1 MKPMRHPHPRRPH
14 LQRYLLV
21 PLLGC
26 AISVAGMPLFG
37 QTNAK
42 ASGYYEDALVRYE
55 KKDMPGA
62 IIQLKNALQIDPKML
77 PVQLLLGKALIRH
90 GDVTA
95 AEVALSEALRLG
107 VNRAEVVVLLGQS
120 YMAQGKHQLI
130 LGQDVFKP
138 AGLPPG
144 VQYQLYLLRATVQGE
159 LGDANSAIQS
169 IEQARAIDS
178 SNVESW
184 LTEIPIRIRAR
195 QFGEAT
201 AASGKAM
208 SIAPELAEVW
218 YQKGSIA
225 QVRGNARDALAAYDR
240 TLQIDPAHA
249 EGRLARI
256 GIYFDLERYSDAA
269 KDVEEVRR
277 QMPGEPRGAYFRALL
292 AERNG
297 NEQAT
302 SEALKEVTNLLDPV
316 PLDYMRFRPQLL
328 MLNGLAHFGLRQ
340 SEKAKQYLEAFQR
353 VQNNSPVS
361 KLLARIYLADG
372 NATTAVNVLESY
384 LRVQPGDAQALTL
397 LASAHMALGRH
408 AKATSLMQEALKSQ
422 DNPSFRTALGLS
434 LVGDGKVN
442 TGLSELETAYRKNP
456 QQIQAAL
463 ALIQLY
469 LSSGQSRK
477 ALPIADRL
485 VKRDANNVEFL
496 NLLGMAQGQT
506 GDFAASRATFG
517 KAVALDANSI
527 SARLNLARLEIANR
541 SFDTATNLLNA
552 LVSQHPANVETMY
565 ELAVIA
571 ERRVQP
577 LEAQRWLEKARD
589 ASVARDVRW
598 DLALVE
604 FHLRNGNA
612 SAALDAAKL
621 ASGKAPENLR
631 ALMAY
636 SRAQLASGDTVA
648 ARSSLTTATR
658 FAEYNAPLQVE
669 IATLQMTANNVAG
682 AAYSLD
688 KALANQPNFLPAHAM
703 MVDIEIRQGELAKA
717 ERRAKDILVQH
728 PKMSIGHT
736 LLGDIA
742 MARNQGATAVE
753 SYRRAHQVERSS
765 QTLLRLFYAL
775 SNQDGGKASVPL
787 AEQWLKQNPRDLAVI
802 KALGDAHARAGN
814 LQAARLTYEA
824 GRTIKADD
832 AELLNNLANVQILL
846 KDPSAVKTAEAALAS
861 APGNALMTDTLGWAL
876 FQNGQSERAL
886 QLLRDARLRQP
897 DNPEIRYHLAVVLAK
912 AGRTTEARSELESA
926 LKSPPRS
933 FESATQAQALLK
945 SLL

>member
-1 MKPMRHPHPRRPH
+1 MKPNRPTR
-14 LQRYLLV
+14 LPQRLRLLPIV
-21 PLLGC
+21 MAC
-26 AISVAGMPLFG
+26 AIGLAGADVAAQPS
-37 QTNAK
+37 AK
-42 ASGYYEDALVRYE
+42 AAGFYEDALVRYE

-62 IIQLKNALQIDPKML
+62 IIQLKNALQIDPTML
-77 PVQLLLGKALIRH
+77 PVQLLLGKALMRN

-130 LGQDVFKP
+130 LTQDTFKP

-144 VQYQLYLLRATVQGE
+144 VQFQLHLLRATVQGE
-159 LGDANSAIQS
+159 VGEANNALQS
-169 IEQARAIDS
+169 IAQARAIDNG
-178 SNVESW
+178 NVESW

-201 AASGKAM
+201 AASDRAIA
-208 SIAPELAEVW
+208 IAPELAEIW

-225 QVRGNARDALAAYDR
+225 QVRGNKRDALAAYDR
-240 TLQIDPAHA
+240 TLQIDPAHV

-256 GIYFDLERYSDAA
+256 GIFLDLARYPDAA

-277 QMPGEPRGAYFRALL
+277 QARGEPRAAYFRALL
-292 AERNG
+292 AERYG
-297 NEQAT
+297 NEQVKY
-302 SEALKEVTNLLDPV
+302 EALKEVTNLLDPV
-316 PLDYMRFRPQLL
+316 PLDYMRYRPQLL
-328 MLNGLAHFGLRQ
+328 MLNGLAHYGLRQ

-361 KLLARIYLADG
+361 KLLAKIYLTDG
-372 NATTAVNVLESY
+372 NATTAVNVLEGY
-384 LRVQPGDAQALTL
+384 LRAQPGDGQALTL

-408 AKATSLMQEALKSQ
+408 AKATSLMQDALKSQ

-434 LVGDGKVN
+434 LLGDGKVN
-442 TGLSELETAYRKNP
+442 NGMSELEISYQKNP
-456 QQIQAAL
+456 QQIQTAMAL
-463 ALIQLY
+463 VQLY

-477 ALPIADRL
+477 ALPIAERL
-485 VKRDANNVEFL
+485 AKRDANNIEFL

-506 GDFAASRATFG
+506 GNFSAARATFG
-517 KAVALDANSI
+517 KAIALDANAI
-527 SARLNLARLEIANR
+527 PARLNLARLEIANK
-541 SFDTATNLLNA
+541 SFDTATTLLNT
-552 LVSQHPANVETMY
+552 LLSQHPSHAETMY

-571 ERRVQP
+571 ERRGQP
-577 LEAQRWLEKARD
+577 SDAQRWLEKARD

-598 DLALVE
+598 DLALVD
-604 FHLRNGNA
+604 FHLRNGNT

-631 ALMAY
+631 VLMAY

-648 ARSSLTTATR
+648 ARSSLTGATR

-669 IATLQMTANNVAG
+669 IATLQMAANNVAG

-703 MVDIEIRQGELAKA
+703 MVDVEIRQGELAKA
-717 ERRAKDILVQH
+717 EKRAKDILAQH
-728 PKMSIGHT
+728 PRLAIGHT
-736 LLGDIA
+736 LLGDLA
-742 MARNQGATAVE
+742 MARNQGAAAID
-753 SYRRAHQVERSS
+753 SYRRAHQVEKSS
-765 QTLLRLFYAL
+765 RTLLRLFYAL
-775 SNQDGGKASVPL
+775 SNQEGDKAALPL
-787 AEQWLKQNPRDLAVI
+787 AEQWLKQNPRDLSVV

-814 LQAARLTYEA
+814 LQAAKTAYES
-824 GRTIKADD
+824 GRTIKSDD

-846 KDPSAVKTAEAALAS
+846 KDPSAVKTAEAALAI
-861 APGNALMTDTLGWAL
+861 APGNALLTDTLGWAL

-912 AGRTTEARSELESA
+912 AGRTTEARSELETA
-926 LKSPPRS
+926 LKASRGG
-933 FESATQAQALLK
+933 FESAAQAQALLK